1 MQHSVGAGLQAALLA
16 KGRSHRQCK
25 LLFYSKVRPPAIP
38 GDKSEGRV
46 SGCLGPEFEGP
57 GATQSARD
65 QS

>member
-46 SGCLGPEFEGP
+46 SGCLGPEF
-57 GATQSARD
+57 
-65 QS
+65 